1 MPALLEIKQLSKR
14 YGATKALDS
23 LDLRV
28 DAGEVHALLGH
39 NGAGKSTLIKC
50 LGGAVRPSSGD
61 IVLAGEQL
69 IALSPGSS
77 INAGISIIYQELG
90 LIDTLTVAEN
100 IFLGSELHVGPF
112 VSSSRQRHLAR
123 SVLAEIDSGI
133 DPDLPVTALSS
144 GERQTVAIAKSLHR
158 DAKLLVLD
166 EPTAALSPV
175 EAAALGRVIERLRAR
190 GIGIIYVT
198 HLLDEVM
205 AFADRVTV
213 LRNGQ
218 AVWRAEVAA
227 INKPE
232 LVAAISDRAFE
243 VSRDDHQVDRSS
255 PPILAL
261 RGGQT
266 GHLGLDVFV
275 GETIALYGLV
285 GSGRTRL
292 LETLYGLR
300 PASDLR
306 VTVDGTVRRV
316 DRPNDALRLGV
327 ALVPGD
333 RARQGLFASLSAQEN
348 VLMNALR
355 RFARLFFRSG
365 RRERGAFDAV
375 AESFELRPHN
385 PRLPA
390 SQFSGGNQQK
400 LLLGRWVN
408 DFSGVKVLL
417 VDDPTQGVD
426 VGARAD
432 IYEVLRRTAREH
444 GVAVVF
450 ASNEPEEVMALS
462 DRVVIMI
469 DGVCAEVFDTA
480 DVDAGALLER
490 IHPTQLAH
498 EQAEGQSDE
507 RIEEKR

>member
-1 MPALLEIKQLSKR
+1 MPALLEIRQLSKR

-61 IVLAGEQL
+61 IVLAGEQPN
-69 IALSPGSS
+69 ALSPGSA

-90 LIDTLTVAEN
+90 LIGTLSVAEN

-112 VSSSRQRHLAR
+112 VNSSLQRDFAR
-123 SVLAEIDSGI
+123 RVLAEIDSAI
-133 DPDLPVTALSS
+133 DPRLPVSSLSS

-175 EAAALGRVIERLRAR
+175 EAAALGRVVERLRAR
-190 GIGIIYVT
+190 GMAIIYVT

-205 AFADRVTV
+205 AFADKVTV

-218 AVWRAEVAA
+218 AVWRADVAE
-227 INKPE
+227 IKKPE

-243 VSRDDHQVDRSS
+243 VSRNDHAVDRSG

-261 RGGQT
+261 RGGHT
-266 GHLGLDVFV
+266 GHGGLDVFA
-275 GETIALYGLV
+275 GEIIALYGLV

-292 LETLYGLR
+292 LETVYGLR
-300 PASDLR
+300 PAGDLS
-306 VTVDGTVRRV
+306 VTVEGTVRRI
-316 DRPNDALRLGV
+316 DRPNDALRLGI

-348 VLMNALR
+348 VLIKALE
-355 RFARLFFRSG
+355 RFARLPSLCNGTKALQIKG
-365 RRERGAFDAV
+365 RQ
-375 AESFELRPHN
+375 ELRMFGQG
-385 PRLPA
+385 LP
-390 SQFSGGNQQK
+390 
-400 LLLGRWVN
+400 
-408 DFSGVKVLL
+408 
-417 VDDPTQGVD
+417 
-426 VGARAD
+426 
-432 IYEVLRRTAREH
+432 
-444 GVAVVF
+444 
-450 ASNEPEEVMALS
+450 
-462 DRVVIMI
+462 
-469 DGVCAEVFDTA
+469 
-480 DVDAGALLER
+480 
-490 IHPTQLAH
+490 
-498 EQAEGQSDE
+498 
-507 RIEEKR
+507 